1 MLSEEADGAGAM
13 TKSDE
18 TGNVFT
24 GAFEAIKASKEVSEA
39 IIAIRDAYKI
49 DHVTYHMAHMISGNY
64 DHPFVRTTYPDSWVS
79 RYLQKGY
86 VKIDPVVQEG
96 FGRQLPFDWRELTL
110 TDAAVALMTDA
121 HAHGLAMN
129 GYSVPIVDKVGRRAL
144 FSINASM
151 DGDRWSAFTNS
162 HAEELAELGHRLHR
176 LAVYELY
183 GEHDPVPRLGA
194 REKECL
200 IWAAHGKEY
209 GSIAKILDLSEHTV
223 RSYLKSARLKLD
235 CSNIPQAVG
244 KAVKL
249 RIINL

>member
-1 MLSEEADGAGAM
+1 
-13 TKSDE
+13 
-18 TGNVFT
+18 
-24 GAFEAIKASKEVSEA
+24 
-39 IIAIRDAYKI
+39 
-49 DHVTYHMAHMISGNY
+49 
-64 DHPFVRTTYPDSWVS
+64 VRTTYPDRWVS

-86 VKIDPVVQEG
+86 VKVDPVVQEG
-96 FGRQLPFDWRELTL
+96 FVRQLPFDWRELML
-110 TDAAVALMTDA
+110 TDAAIALMTDA

-151 DGDRWSAFTNS
+151 DGDRWSAFTGA
-162 HAEELAELGHRLHR
+162 HAEELAELGYRLHR
-176 LAVYELY
+176 LAVVELY
-183 GEHDPVPRLGA
+183 GEYDPVPRLGA

-209 GSIAKILDLSEHTV
+209 SEIAIILDLSEHTV

-249 RIINL
+249 RVINL

>member
-1 MLSEEADGAGAM
+1 M
-13 TKSDE
+13 KISDDK
-18 TGNVFT
+18 GNVFT
-24 GAFEAIKASKEVSEA
+24 GAFDAIKSSKDVADA
-39 IIAIRDAYKI
+39 IVTIRDAYGL

-79 RYLQKGY
+79 RYLQRGY

-96 FGRQLPFDWRELTL
+96 FVRQLPFDWRELTL
-110 TDAAVALMTDA
+110 TDAAIALMTDA
-121 HAHGLAMN
+121 HANGLAMN
-129 GYSVPIVDKVGRRAL
+129 GYSLPIIDKVGRRAL
-144 FSINASM
+144 FSVNSSM
-151 DGDRWSAFTNS
+151 DGSRWSEFTTT
-162 HAEELAELGHRLHR
+162 HAEDLAELGYRLHR

-183 GEHDPVPRLGA
+183 GEHDPIPRLGA

-209 GSIAKILDLSEHTV
+209 GAIAKILNLSEHTV

-235 CSNIPQAVG
+235 CSNIPQAIG